1 MSSTGTTNDVNE
13 DDLERFLDGLRLSNS
28 SPVDED
34 IDRAAQMLQRVVNL
48 KHLNQ
53 KDYREMAEKMVSLS
67 VNNTAN
73 TATRTDATNSP
84 SQTLQN
90 QIHDSFSAMSMGQ
103 YYSSD
108 RTNDMNH
115 QQSQQQQQQQPHSP
129 MIPQLRQ
136 PKPAGSSFLSS
147 FGSPSSQQ
155 QHPRR
160 GRSPA
165 RSTIYNSVSGDTIP
179 TNANHTNKKTRGSG
193 PTTHSPSGIRSRS
206 PIRHLFGG
214 GGGGNSNGNTSG
226 TNKIPPTAATTNS
239 GSKPRASSPFSM
251 FWRNK
256 STTTNPNPNGT
267 DEKKG
272 GQEEKKDHENK
283 DDSTTGSTAP
293 GNTKHKLLR
302 PGMRDQSPG
311 ASPNRLGG
319 GLHQPQSSLEHHIPQ
334 HPPIPSIPNN
344 NNNSNS
350 YQPPK
355 QIFHPSSPVRQF
367 PPVSTSSRPS
377 TPVSFNMHNNST
389 YNNNNRPPSRCSS
402 PYSARPGL
410 QEDGDSDSLSV
421 LGRSPGRA
429 FETIATS
436 SSTAIPP
443 PQHQTI
449 SNMQSS
455 GMSSQHQH
463 RRMHSGGGSIDIDKI
478 SKPVPPRTHSR
489 SPMRRPSPT
498 DDDDVGNRQPVIP
511 RAFSA
516 SPRGRTVATMQYT
529 TSANGSSE
537 HIKMPDLSM
546 PNFSSPNGT
555 TGFGEKVPT
564 MFTPTPRIVPPSW
577 PNYNHDDD
585 GININTEG
593 VEVMASFPDRTNQ
606 NHPSFGLH
614 PKPRGPETLNGTT
627 NDLQFQI
634 GSGGS
639 NHRLPY
645 RGSNRRASSTT
656 ADHQPPTIPRTPTIP
671 REQVGSPMD
680 IDEPSPV
687 RPPTGIGTSQA
698 TPVTSPQP
706 NARFNVGVS
715 NLKSNRI
722 SRIQQPTRS
731 SSMIET
737 NTAALGD
744 IPLPKGN
751 ADSSFSSTQHS
762 TTPIQYDSSIHPGQD
777 NSGRV
782 AFIASKREEAKVCHM
797 SGDYRSSI
805 TAYTEAIKVYGEA
818 AAFLTSDTLAVLL
831 SNRAAGLLMI
841 GAYEAAVSDCEL
853 ALRKVTPPRVNEQF
867 SNDSGLLLKI
877 KLLTRLARA
886 HLKLGDH
893 NAASTSFND
902 AIRTANTA
910 SQFSKKNHSE
920 ETYRQNQQTLNQM
933 ITEATLG
940 NADAKRLR
948 DACEHI
954 SNRSLSSLKFPSER
968 IKYAESLGHVNLALS
983 IASGSMKLIENK
995 ITILVFMKRWREVA
1009 GFCERLAAFNVGM
1022 DNAFRDDLA
1031 LKFPFPG
1038 VAPAQALKADFFG
1051 NLRDEDA
1058 STREL
1063 KLNSRAAAEAV
1074 LRIPHNLTQMYL
1086 RAMRLEER
1094 YPAADAAL
1102 RSLDDLIRRGAGIH
1116 GPTQHLQKKFA
1127 WLPIERKKLD
1137 RTKEGREL
1145 GDELFR
1151 LQDFEKAATKYGEC
1165 LLIDG
1170 EGSSDPVD
1178 GLNVGG
1184 RLHAVLH
1191 CNRAAC
1197 LMALRRF
1204 HAAVDECSN
1213 ALKIHSRYMKAILR
1227 RARCYTRLSRTEEA
1241 ISEYKRWLDLVE
1253 EAKKTDYSPS
1263 SPCLFDGPR
1272 DVKDAEVSL
1281 TQKELEEL
1289 YKAKRRADATA
1300 KEEADRMRDRERARF
1315 QDSFSNSWRS
1325 NTSANAHDRRDQ
1337 WYNDQSGSRRWDSFS
1352 NRGPRSS
1359 SNPRP
1364 DSNGADKDNQR
1375 SNSQGR
1381 TRPESLVSPRSNTA
1395 DHYSV
1400 LNIASNA
1407 TVDEIK
1413 KSFRK
1418 LALKYHP
1425 DKNTDDGASDNF
1437 RRVKLAHEVLGDP
1450 IKRRQYD
1457 SERQLNVGRHF

>member
-1 MSSTGTTNDVNE
+1 
-13 DDLERFLDGLRLSNS
+13 
-28 SPVDED
+28 
-34 IDRAAQMLQRVVNL
+34 
-48 KHLNQ
+48 
-53 KDYREMAEKMVSLS
+53 
-67 VNNTAN
+67 
-73 TATRTDATNSP
+73 
-84 SQTLQN
+84 
-90 QIHDSFSAMSMGQ
+90 
-103 YYSSD
+103 
-108 RTNDMNH
+108 
-115 QQSQQQQQQQPHSP
+115 
-129 MIPQLRQ
+129 
-136 PKPAGSSFLSS
+136 
-147 FGSPSSQQ
+147 
-155 QHPRR
+155 
-160 GRSPA
+160 
-165 RSTIYNSVSGDTIP
+165 
-179 TNANHTNKKTRGSG
+179 
-193 PTTHSPSGIRSRS
+193 
-206 PIRHLFGG
+206 LFGG
-214 GGGGNSNGNTSG
+214 GGASNANSSISNSSP
-226 TNKIPPTAATTNS
+226 NKIPPTTAATNS
-239 GSKPRASSPFSM
+239 GSKPRASSPFNI
-251 FWRNK
+251 FWRGK
-256 STTTNPNPNGT
+256 PSSTSAIPNAT
-267 DEKKG
+267 EEKKG

-283 DDSTTGSTAP
+283 EDSAAT
-293 GNTKHKLLR
+293 NNNKHKLQR

-311 ASPNRLGG
+311 ASPHRLAA
-319 GLHQPQSSLEHHIPQ
+319 GLHQQQALVENYQ
-334 HPPIPSIPNN
+334 QQNAPPLPI
-344 NNNSNS
+344 NSTS

-355 QIFHPSSPVRQF
+355 QIFHPSSPVRQL
-367 PPVSTSSRPS
+367 PPISSSSRPS
-377 TPVSFNMHNNST
+377 TPVSYAMHNNNNIT
-389 YNNNNRPPSRCSS
+389 NNNNNRPSSRCSS

-410 QEDGDSDSLSV
+410 QEDGESDSLSV

-429 FETIATS
+429 FETINASTS
-436 SSTAIPP
+436 SAMPPTQPAMSNIHGSGIST
-443 PQHQTI
+443 QHY
-449 SNMQSS
+449 
-455 GMSSQHQH
+455 H
-463 RRMHSGGGSIDIDKI
+463 RRIPSGGGSIDIDKS

-489 SPMRRPSPT
+489 SPMRRPSPI

-516 SPRGRTVATMQYT
+516 SPRGRTGAAMNQTMN
-529 TSANGSSE
+529 ANSSSD
-537 HIKMPDLSM
+537 HINMPDLSM
-546 PNFSSPNGT
+546 PNFNP
-555 TGFGEKVPT
+555 GEKLPT
-564 MFTPTPRIVPPSW
+564 IFTPTPRVIPPSW
-577 PNYNHDDD
+577 PSSSNDDVD
-585 GININTEG
+585 EGINYSAEG
-593 VEVMASFPDRTNQ
+593 VEVMATFPDRTNQ
-606 NHPSFGLH
+606 HASIGSQ
-614 PKPRGPETLNGTT
+614 PKPHSTEAFSGTA
-627 NDLQFQI
+627 NDLQFQL
-634 GSGGS
+634 GLGGS
-639 NHRLPY
+639 NHRLPHRSNTR
-645 RGSNRRASSTT
+645 RGSASN
-656 ADHQPPTIPRTPTIP
+656 ANHQPPTVPRTPPIP

-680 IDEPSPV
+680 IDEPSPL
-687 RPPTGIGTSQA
+687 PPPLYTTTSEA
-698 TPVTSPQP
+698 TSVTSPP
-706 NARFNVGVS
+706 LNARFNLGVGDPK
-715 NLKSNRI
+715 LRRI
-722 SRIQQPTRS
+722 SRVQQPIRS
-731 SSMIET
+731 PSILEV
-737 NTAALGD
+737 NATAPGD
-744 IPLPKGN
+744 IPLPKGVIGN
-751 ADSSFSSTQHS
+751 SVTASDHDKTPNKNDIST
-762 TTPIQYDSSIHPGQD
+762 HPGQD
-777 NSGRV
+777 YSGRV
-782 AFIASKREEAKVCHM
+782 AYITSKREEAKVFHM

-805 TAYTEAIKVYGEA
+805 TAYTDAIKVYGEA
-818 AAFLTSDTLAVLL
+818 SAFLTSDTLAVLL

-867 SNDSGLLLKI
+867 SNDSGPLLKI

-886 HLKLGDH
+886 HLKLGNH
-893 NAASTSFND
+893 TAASTSFND

-920 ETYRQNQQTLNQM
+920 ETYQQNQQTLNQM

-940 NADAKRLR
+940 HADAKRLR
-948 DACEHI
+948 EACEHI
-954 SNRSLSSLKFPSER
+954 SNRSTTSLKFPSER

-983 IASGSMKLIENK
+983 IASGSVSLIENK
-995 ITILVFMKRWREVA
+995 IAILVFMKRWREVA

-1031 LKFPFPG
+1031 LKYPFPG

-1074 LRIPHNLTQMYL
+1074 LRIPYSLAPIYL

-1116 GPTQHLQKKFA
+1116 GSTQHLQKTLG
-1127 WLPIERKKLD
+1127 WLPTERKKLD
-1137 RTKEGREL
+1137 RTKEGREH

-1170 EGSSDPVD
+1170 EGLSDPVD
-1178 GLNVGG
+1178 GLNAGG

-1227 RARCYTRLSRTEEA
+1227 RARCYARLSRTEEA

-1281 TQKELEEL
+1281 TLKELEEL
-1289 YKAKRRADATA
+1289 HKAKRRADATA

-1325 NTSANAHDRRDQ
+1325 NSSSNAHDRRDQ

-1364 DSNGADKDNQR
+1364 DSNGTEKDHQR

-1381 TRPESLVSPRSNTA
+1381 TRAESLVSPRSNTA

-1400 LNIASNA
+1400 LNLSPNA
-1407 TVDEIK
+1407 TMDEIK

-1425 DKNTDDGASDNF
+1425 DKNTDEGASDNF

-1457 SERQLNVGRHF
+1457 SERQLSAGRHF